1 MNVLAAWKAITSPT
15 GLLIVAIIAFSAY
28 TYYIYQEGKQNG
40 ATQAIETRNEVDREI
55 VRGSRGAADAVDR
68 CRARGLQWNRETGKC
83 A

>member
-1 MNVLAAWKAITSPT
+1 MTFVAVWKAITSPV
-15 GLLIVAIIAFSAY
+15 GLLIVAIIAFSGY
-28 TYYIYQEGKQNG
+28 TYYVYEEGKENG
-40 ATQAIETRNEVDREI
+40 ISQAVETRNEADREI